1 MRRARSGIGAE
12 CGEEESS
19 KRKEEGGN
27 KNQRS
32 PHLKFQVEI
41 AERQQANRRDPQ
53 APRAFD
59 IRPNFGCLGCP

>member
-1 MRRARSGIGAE
+1 
-12 CGEEESS
+12 
-19 KRKEEGGN
+19 
-27 KNQRS
+27 
-32 PHLKFQVEI
+32 LKFQVEI